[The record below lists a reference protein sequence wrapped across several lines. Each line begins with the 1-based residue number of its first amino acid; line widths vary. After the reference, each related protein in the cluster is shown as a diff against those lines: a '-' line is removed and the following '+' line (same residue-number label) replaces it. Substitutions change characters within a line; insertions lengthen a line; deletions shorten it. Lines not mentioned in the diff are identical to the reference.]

1 MRYSP
6 SEPLVSFSLPSVGHQ
21 PLDILDFLLA
31 WGCVPLD
38 LRVFDGEGG
47 GGRPLRSAEDAKKVI
62 DWLHH
67 LRDESWL
74 GHLAPVTVD

>member
-47 GGRPLRSAEDAKKVI
+47 GASSQVRRGRQEGYR
-62 DWLHH
+62 
-67 LRDESWL
+67 
-74 GHLAPVTVD
+74 LAASPQR